1 MVTNFHKEKRE
12 VSVFF
17 WLLRFSTFVICHL
30 VRIARLGINK
40 EELIIKES
48 RDGLRELEY
57 MWGGRVCLPICLTK
71 SPQRL
76 RIMNCDVKI
85 LSKFKEM
92 RRKQTAP
99 PLPDIWSKNKI
110 DRFTSSTYYWLWLM
124 SLLFLFFSTTKDFC
138 NTLPTYTSFK
148 LTAVVAYW
156 SWTFTHT
163 VL

>member
-1 MVTNFHKEKRE
+1 MNIVIVLHYKQRNLLAYVSIEEIIMIQHFHGDKLSQRKKR
-12 VSVFF
+12 SVCIF
-17 WLLRFSTFVICHL
+17 LALRFSTFVICHL

-40 EELIIKES
+40 EVLIIKES

-99 PLPDIWSKNKI
+99 PA
-110 DRFTSSTYYWLWLM
+110 STPRYLIQE
-124 SLLFLFFSTTKDFC
+124 
-138 NTLPTYTSFK
+138 
-148 LTAVVAYW
+148 
-156 SWTFTHT
+156 
-163 VL
+163 